1 MFWDTQSRHCFRLM
15 LPVSLSHNRSG
26 QAAGPGHSRRV
37 RLVLPETM
45 TCPSGL
51 NATLFTAL
59 VWPLSGGPRGR
70 VVSASQ
76 NRSVVSSLPETMRCL
91 SGLIATLET
100 QPECPMTGVPI
111 CWPVL
116 GFHSRRVLS
125 QLPET
130 MRRPSGLTATLV
142 TVLGVGMILR
152 VFGRVISPASR
163 LPTVS
168 ALDATRGAATIC

>member
-1 MFWDTQSRHCFRLM
+1 
-15 LPVSLSHNRSG
+15 
-26 QAAGPGHSRRV
+26 
-37 RLVLPETM
+37 
-45 TCPSGL
+45 
-51 NATLFTAL
+51 
-59 VWPLSGGPRGR
+59 
-70 VVSASQ
+70 
-76 NRSVVSSLPETMRCL
+76 
-91 SGLIATLET
+91 
-100 QPECPMTGVPI
+100 
-111 CWPVL
+111 VL

-168 ALDATRGAATIC
+168 ALDAIRGAATIC